1 MPAPSSDNLARR
13 SLKPY
18 TTLDMWRG
26 FACLFVV
33 LHHEAFILV
42 ARNHRLAGFPLYR
55 AGALG
60 YLGVQMFFVISG
72 YCIAGAACS
81 ALRRGDGWAAFMHAR
96 ARRVYPPL
104 WFSLALA
111 AALTLLAHLL
121 VSSGRLH
128 ASALAEVDLLHQSP
142 AYYFTNLTLTQMVF
156 HQGFLSIVCWTLC
169 YEIAF
174 YLIVSLFLLRRTPG
188 REEAALLTGLH
199 CVTLAALVLLTAA
212 PHFRFFPLDLWPQFG
227 LGVIVYDVLRHPHQ
241 ARPKWWLLAVGLA
254 MSAFILSR
262 DLAMSLQNEPSRLTF
277 AFTLGF
283 ALLLLFLYRYD
294 DALSRVLL
302 VRGLVAVGLFSY
314 SLYLT
319 HLFTL
324 GIVNQILRLTPLPAS
339 AHLLILFACI
349 LVSLLVARLFYHL
362 FERPFVQTKRKP
374 PAAPPAPTPLPEPD
388 SLAKS

>member
-1 MPAPSSDNLARR
+1 MLSSSSDNPAKR

-26 FACLFVV
+26 FACLLVV

-42 ARNHRLAGFPLYR
+42 ARNHGLAGFPLYR
-55 AGALG
+55 ASALG

-81 ALRRGDGWAAFMHAR
+81 ALRRQDGWAAFMHAR

-104 WFSLALA
+104 WFSLVLA
-111 AALTLLAHLL
+111 AGLTLLAHLL
-121 VSSGRLH
+121 VISGRLH
-128 ASALAEVDLLHQSP
+128 ASALAEVDILHQSV

-174 YLIVSLFLLRRTPG
+174 YLIVSLFLIRRTPG
-188 REEAALLTGLH
+188 REAAALLTGLH
-199 CVTLAALVLLTAA
+199 CITLAALVLLTAA
-212 PHFRFFPLDLWPQFG
+212 PNFRFFPLDLWPQFG
-227 LGVIVYDVLRHPHQ
+227 LGIIVYDILKHPHQ

-254 MSAFILSR
+254 MSAFVFSR

-277 AFTLGF
+277 AFTLSF

-302 VRGLVAVGLFSY
+302 VRGFIAVGLFSY

-324 GIVNQILRLTPLPAS
+324 GIVNQILRLTPLPPTT
-339 AHLLILFACI
+339 HLLILFTCV

-362 FERPFVQTKRKP
+362 FERPFVQAKRKP
-374 PAAPPAPTPLPEPD
+374 APAASAPLTEPGP
-388 SLAKS
+388 LAKS

>member
-1 MPAPSSDNLARR
+1 MLPPSLDTLAKR

-42 ARNHRLAGFPLYR
+42 ARNQSLAGFPLYR

-81 ALRRGDGWAAFMHAR
+81 ALRRQDGWAAFMYAR

-111 AALTLLAHLL
+111 SALILLARLL
-121 VSSGRLH
+121 VGSGRLH
-128 ASALAEVDLLHQSP
+128 ASALAGVDILHQSA
-142 AYYFTNLTLTQMVF
+142 AYYLTNLTLTQMVF

-174 YLIVSLFLLRRTPG
+174 YLIVSLFLIRRAEG

-199 CVTLAALVLLTAA
+199 GITLGALVLLTAA
-212 PHFRFFPLDLWPQFG
+212 PHLRFFPLDLWPQFG
-227 LGVIVYDVLRHPHQ
+227 LGVVVYDVLKHPHQ
-241 ARPKWWLLAVGLA
+241 ARPKWWLLAVGLT

-294 DALSRVLL
+294 DALSRVLA
-302 VRGLVAVGLFSY
+302 VRGLIAVGLFSY

-319 HLFTL
+319 HLFIL
-324 GIVNQILRLTPLPAS
+324 GIVNQILRLTPLPPS

-362 FERPFVQTKRKP
+362 FERPFVQTKRKSL
-374 PAAPPAPTPLPEPD
+374 PADSTPLPEPG